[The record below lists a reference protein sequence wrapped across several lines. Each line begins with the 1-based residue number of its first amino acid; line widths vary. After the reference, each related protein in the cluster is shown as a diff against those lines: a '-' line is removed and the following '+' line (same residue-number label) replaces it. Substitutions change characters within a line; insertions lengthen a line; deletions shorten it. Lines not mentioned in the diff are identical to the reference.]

1 MKKCY
6 KAVVA
11 AMLAM
16 VGICNA
22 TAQSW
27 TADNGNGTYTNP
39 LFYDEFSDP
48 DIIRVGDDY
57 YLAGTTMHCLP
68 GVVILHSKDLVNWRF
83 CSYTMQDFFG
93 LGDEFKLQ
101 NGKEAYGQGIWA
113 PCIRYHNGK
122 FYVFSN
128 INGHGMQVF
137 ISDKA
142 EGPWKHINLKGD
154 IYDLSVLFDDDGKV
168 YAIHKYGAVRC
179 TEIKPDFTGFVEGSD
194 REIIPDGSAMGEGH
208 HAYKINGK
216 YYIISTDYSPMGR
229 QQCAVSD
236 NIWGPYETRTI
247 NMMET
252 LGTKVA
258 KSVRNVGLGSIVPEP
273 GFNFDVSDGS
283 GNFMGCATIHQ
294 GGIVQTQS
302 GEWWA
307 VSMLDFNAVGRTV
320 CLVPV
325 TWKDDYPYFGIS
337 GNLGRGPRTWFKPN
351 VKPSSAAE
359 APTASKGFAPYDRCD
374 DFSGKTLKPIWQWNH
389 EPISGKWSLK
399 GGRLNITAM
408 PAEDYLWARN
418 TLTQRAIGPVSTTTV
433 TLDASKLKDGDIAG
447 LAILNMPYALIGVEK
462 TGKSLR
468 LKWYDQNSNK
478 TETSSIATSKVYLR
492 MTGDFDNSTG
502 TLLYSIDGKEFKQ
515 MGSEIVM
522 PYQLKTFQ
530 GARLT
535 LFAYNT
541 KGKQGGVASFD
552 DWRVD
557 EPMADRSGNLPIGK
571 VIRLCNLNDGS
582 YAFVHKQGM
591 LHMCSKGSRE
601 YNSGASQFRV
611 HDRGKGRVVLEAMN
625 GAGFLTVVGEGL
637 SADVRFMKKE
647 SEGSLI
653 LWQDMLR
660 SECMLLSL
668 HTNRMIGLYP
678 GTGAPYGADVR
689 GADPDRRNGPVFRWE
704 EVSEEMKSGQQR
716 K

>member
-1 MKKCY
+1 
-6 KAVVA
+6 
-11 AMLAM
+11 
-16 VGICNA
+16 
-22 TAQSW
+22 
-27 TADNGNGTYTNP
+27 
-39 LFYDEFSDP
+39 
-48 DIIRVGDDY
+48 
-57 YLAGTTMHCLP
+57 
-68 GVVILHSKDLVNWRF
+68 
-83 CSYTMQDFFG
+83 
-93 LGDEFKLQ
+93 
-101 NGKEAYGQGIWA
+101 
-113 PCIRYHNGK
+113 
-122 FYVFSN
+122 
-128 INGHGMQVF
+128 
-137 ISDKA
+137 
-142 EGPWKHINLKGD
+142 
-154 IYDLSVLFDDDGKV
+154 
-168 YAIHKYGAVRC
+168 
-179 TEIKPDFTGFVEGSD
+179 
-194 REIIPDGSAMGEGH
+194 MGEGH

-229 QQCAVSD
+229 QQCAVAD

-258 KSVRNVGLGSIVPEP
+258 KSVRNVGLGSPVPEP
-273 GFNFDVSDGS
+273 GFNFDISHGA
-283 GNFMGCATIHQ
+283 GNYMGCATIHQ
-294 GGIVQTQS
+294 GGIVDTPN

-325 TWKDDYPYFGIS
+325 TWKDNYPYFGIP
-337 GNLGRGPRTWFKPN
+337 GNIGRGPRTWFKPN
-351 VKPSSAAE
+351 VGNE
-359 APTASKGFAPYDRCD
+359 ELGIRNEEFAPYDRCD

-389 EPISGKWSLK
+389 EPLAGKWSLK

-408 PAEDYLWARN
+408 PAKDYLWSRN

-447 LAILNMPYALIGVEK
+447 LAVLNMPYAYIGVEK
-462 TGKSLR
+462 SGKSLR
-468 LKWYDQNSNK
+468 LKWYDQNGNK
-478 TETSSIATSKVYLR
+478 TEVANLSVTTVYLR
-492 MTGDFDNSTG
+492 MTGDFDNATG

-515 MGSEIVM
+515 MGGEILM

-530 GARLT
+530 GARLSM
-535 LFAYNT
+535 FAYNT
-541 KGKQGGVASFD
+541 LGKQGGVAAFD
-552 DWRVD
+552 DWQVD

-591 LHMCSKGSRE
+591 LHMCGKGSRE

-611 HDRGKGRVVLEAMN
+611 HDRGKGRVVLEAMD

-678 GTGAPYGADVR
+678 GTGAPYGADIR
-689 GADPDRRNGPVFRWE
+689 GADPDRKNGPVFRWE
-704 EVSEEMKSGQQR
+704 EVKF
-716 K
+716 